1 MLLSTFIIPFSGLQL
16 IIIVLFVVA
25 FGFAQN
31 LLIEHFQAEDGLIDY
46 ASWIVFKLFVETLIC
61 RNILPA
67 IFLCQRKGF
76 RHFMILAVDDFFY
89 EFFGLT
95 LIDRQNL
102 SIHSETVRGA

>member
-1 MLLSTFIIPFSGLQL
+1 M
-16 IIIVLFVVA
+16 A

>member
-1 MLLSTFIIPFSGLQL
+1 M
-16 IIIVLFVVA
+16 LFVVA
-25 FGFAQN
+25 FGFTQS
-31 LLIEHFQAEDGLIDY
+31 LLIERFQVEDGLIDY

-89 EFFGLT
+89 ECFGLT
-95 LIDRQNL
+95 LTNKQYL
-102 SIHSETVRGA
+102 SDMVGMGTR